1 MSFVQAMTGF
11 GESVPLPDM
20 VTRAAIS
27 MMVSRTRQKLS
38 RAPEQADR
46 EFASAMAPY
55 PIAINTVEANTQHYE
70 IPSDFFTLVLG
81 PQRKYSSCLY
91 DGVVDTLAEAEERA
105 LDETGAHAALA
116 DGQQILELGCGWGS
130 LSLWMARHYPEAQ
143 ITSVSNSHSQ
153 REFISGRAMAEGLN
167 NLTVVTADMNEF
179 RPAGRFDRVV
189 SVEMFEHMANWQP
202 LLARMRDCLERDG
215 RMFMHVF
222 ANRQASYRFN
232 VADKEDWIA
241 QHYFTG
247 GIMPSRNLIRQF
259 PECFTVE
266 QEWWWNGTHYQ
277 RTALDWLKNFDRNSG
292 AVLDVLK
299 RVYGREARLWQ
310 RRWRLFFLA
319 TAGLFGHAG
328 GDEWGVSHY
337 RLVPSH

>member
-27 MMVSRTRQKLS
+27 MMVGRTQQKLS

-55 PIAINTVEANTQHYE
+55 PIAINTAEANTQHYE
-70 IPSDFFTLVLG
+70 LPSDFFTLVLG

-266 QEWWWNGTHYQ
+266 QEWWWNGGHYQ
-277 RTALDWLKNFDRNSG
+277 RTAHDWLENFDRNSD

>member
-55 PIAINTVEANTQHYE
+55 PIAINTLEANTQHYE

>member
-1 MSFVQAMTGF
+1 MSFVQSMTGF

-116 DGQQILELGCGWGS
+116 WGS

>member
-1 MSFVQAMTGF
+1 
-11 GESVPLPDM
+11 
-20 VTRAAIS
+20 
-27 MMVSRTRQKLS
+27 
-38 RAPEQADR
+38 
-46 EFASAMAPY
+46 
-55 PIAINTVEANTQHYE
+55 
-70 IPSDFFTLVLG
+70 
-81 PQRKYSSCLY
+81 
-91 DGVVDTLAEAEERA
+91 
-105 LDETGAHAALA
+105 
-116 DGQQILELGCGWGS
+116 
-130 LSLWMARHYPEAQ
+130 
-143 ITSVSNSHSQ
+143 
-153 REFISGRAMAEGLN
+153 
-167 NLTVVTADMNEF
+167 
-179 RPAGRFDRVV
+179 
-189 SVEMFEHMANWQP
+189 
-202 LLARMRDCLERDG
+202 
-215 RMFMHVF
+215 MFMHVF